1 VVTEATEV
9 VTEEVIG
16 EDTRAAAA
24 TLAGIDSILSLKR
37 SQTWTRR
44 KLRYYSPAKSIRL
57 ESDNLAS

>member
-1 VVTEATEV
+1 VVTEA
-9 VTEEVIG
+9 VTG
-16 EDTRAAAA
+16 EDTRAAVAI
-24 TLAGIDSILSLKR
+24 LAGIDSILSLKR